1 MPEEPN
7 EYDAVERALER
18 KTQEDPLVMYLIVRE
33 SLGMSAGKIGAQC
46 GHAVGMTYE
55 KYIKLKKDLSAVQNQ
70 AKDDTVD
77 RFAAELV
84 AKATLDA
91 INYFNCWRQE
101 SYRKVVLRASDKEWD
116 KIKAEL
122 SCFVVR
128 DAGLTEVAA
137 GSETVIG
144 IWPQRKSQV
153 PKVIKRLQVL
163 K

>member
-1 MPEEPN
+1 MPEEEN
-7 EYDAVERALER
+7 EYDAVERAQAR
-18 KTQEDPLVMYLIVRE
+18 KDQEDPWVMYLIVRE
-33 SLGMSAGKIGAQC
+33 SLGMSAGKVGAQC

-55 KYIKLKKDLSAVQNQ
+55 KYIRLKKDLNAMQNQ
-70 AKDDTVD
+70 AKSDTVD
-77 RFAAELV
+77 HVAAELI

-128 DAGLTEVAA
+128 DAGLTEIKS

-144 IWPQRKSQV
+144 LWPMRKSQA
-153 PKVIKRLQVL
+153 PKIVRKLQTL
-163 K
+163 

>member
-1 MPEEPN
+1 MPEEEN
-7 EYDAVERALER
+7 EYDAVERAQAR
-18 KTQEDPLVMYLIVRE
+18 KDQEDPWVMYLIVRE

-55 KYIKLKKDLSAVQNQ
+55 KYIKLKKDLGDMRNQ
-70 AKDDTVD
+70 VKNDTVD
-77 RFAAELV
+77 QVTAGLIT
-84 AKATLDA
+84 KATMDA

-122 SCFVVR
+122 SCFGVR
-128 DAGLTEVAA
+128 DAGFTEVAA

-144 IWPQRKSQV
+144 IWPMRKSAA
-153 PKVIKRLQVL
+153 PKIIKKLQAL